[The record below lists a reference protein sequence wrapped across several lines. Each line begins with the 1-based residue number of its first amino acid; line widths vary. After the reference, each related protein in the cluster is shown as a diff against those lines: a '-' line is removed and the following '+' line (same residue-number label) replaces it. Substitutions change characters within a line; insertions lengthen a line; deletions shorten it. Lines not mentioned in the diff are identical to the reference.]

1 MDKNVVGD
9 WGANLS
15 DRDYGRALAAL
26 GVLEATGTQQHGA
39 SADPEAILAALRE
52 EFNDGDRTAHW
63 RGAYKDSIAL

>member
-39 SADPEAILAALRE
+39 SADPEAILAALSVT
-52 EFNDGDRTAHW
+52 DRPY
-63 RGAYKDSIAL
+63 GAISGSR